1 MRESVI
7 YQAIVR
13 EGVEQGELAMVLRQL
28 RRRIGAVATELLE
41 QIQALSQ
48 AQVEE
53 LGEALLD
60 FSSAADLVAWLQ
72 AHPRP

>member
-1 MRESVI
+1 
-7 YQAIVR
+7 
-13 EGVEQGELAMVLRQL
+13 MVLRQL

>member
-1 MRESVI
+1 
-7 YQAIVR
+7 
-13 EGVEQGELAMVLRQL
+13 MVLRQL
-28 RRRIGAVATELLE
+28 RRRIGAVETELLE

-53 LGEALLD
+53 VGEAL
-60 FSSAADLVAWLQ
+60 FPSAADLVAWLQ